1 MLTPAELEAFY
12 QQVKSSTALP
22 VWFIVNYKT
31 INSRNTTIQDWNKI
45 YNYLA
50 KLATDDNKNTIL
62 LNTISEQTVQVISEL
77 LAETANRIANDNEL
91 LAKINKNITD
101 ISNLQLAVG
110 DLSTHPSIVEYLTTP
125 EIRFTASDSADKIDT
140 DSGIRIFDNSG
151 LIWTFRQGKLLIGSI
166 TAVNYDE
173 LTDTLN
179 LGTVTRAIDNIYVEN
194 VISVAGN
201 FESLKINN
209 KDVATKEYANDAIW
223 DVLLDTST
231 YVMTFKD
238 KDGNVI
244 RQYDL
249 PIEALFKNITYDPV
263 NKVLIFTKQDGS
275 TVSVPIGDLVDTYTG
290 DDIYIT
296 CNNNVFTFTSTFIN
310 NFASLQQSVSTMSNR
325 MTQLEAAVAEVATT
339 CKTSDAT
346 SYSYS
351 LVDNEAVTF
360 THNPIESLTVTIPN
374 TVYHGFKCYISFKSN
389 DAVPTKIKFI
399 NSSSFNVIRLLNS
412 VPTGVVMNTWEN
424 LLTGRYNILFEC
436 NGSDLYIREEYV
448 D

>member
-1 MLTPAELEAFY
+1 
-12 QQVKSSTALP
+12 
-22 VWFIVNYKT
+22 
-31 INSRNTTIQDWNKI
+31 
-45 YNYLA
+45 
-50 KLATDDNKNTIL
+50 
-62 LNTISEQTVQVISEL
+62 
-77 LAETANRIANDNEL
+77 
-91 LAKINKNITD
+91 
-101 ISNLQLAVG
+101 
-110 DLSTHPSIVEYLTTP
+110 
-125 EIRFTASDSADKIDT
+125 
-140 DSGIRIFDNSG
+140 
-151 LIWTFRQGKLLIGSI
+151 
-166 TAVNYDE
+166 
-173 LTDTLN
+173 
-179 LGTVTRAIDNIYVEN
+179 
-194 VISVAGN
+194 
-201 FESLKINN
+201 
-209 KDVATKEYANDAIW
+209 
-223 DVLLDTST
+223 
-231 YVMTFKD
+231 MTFKD

-360 THNPIESLTVTIPN
+360 THNPIESLTLTIPN

>member
-22 VWFIVNYKT
+22 VWFVVNYKT
-31 INSRNTTIQDWNKI
+31 INSKNITIQDWNKV
-45 YNYLA
+45 YDYLK
-50 KLATDDNKNTIL
+50 KLAADDNKNTIL

-125 EIRFTASDSADKIDT
+125 EVRFTASDSANKMDS
-140 DSGIRIFDNSG
+140 DSGVRIFDNSG
-151 LIWTFRQGKLLIGSI
+151 LIWTFRQGKLLVGSI
-166 TAVNYDE
+166 TAIEYNE
-173 LTDTLN
+173 LTDTFN
-179 LGTVTRAIDNIYVEN
+179 LGTITRAIDNIYVEN
-194 VISVAGN
+194 IISSAGN
-201 FESLKINN
+201 FSSLKINN
-209 KDVATKEYANDAIW
+209 KDVATKEYADDAVW
-223 DVLLDTST
+223 DVLLDVST

-238 KDGNVI
+238 RDGNII

-249 PIEALFKNITYDPV
+249 PIEALFKNITYDSV

-275 TVSVPIGDLVDTYTG
+275 TISVPIGDLVDTYTG
-290 DDIYIT
+290 DNIYIT
-296 CNNNVFTFTSTFIN
+296 CSNNVFTFTPTFVN
-310 NFASLQQSVSTMSNR
+310 DFVALQQAVSTMSGR

-346 SYSYS
+346 SYSYT

-360 THNPIESLTVTIPN
+360 THNPIENLTITFPN

-389 DAVPTKIKFI
+389 DAIPTKIKFI
-399 NSSSFNVIRLLNS
+399 NSSGFNVIRLLNS
-412 VPTGVVMNTWEN
+412 VPTGVTMNTWEN